1 MENIFVVLSKT
12 SRARNYKVD
21 TSNRRRA
28 GEHGNLFF
36 QSKVFREESVAR
48 RARPDPLDER
58 LQVMAPHEW
67 MALAGLGLSLLAFL
81 AWGAFGRCNATS
93 RPRRCCCRSIGVRR
107 TARGSV
113 LPVPMKTNRI
123 FPQMATAT
131 YRTTGVAMP

>member
-1 MENIFVVLSKT
+1 M
-12 SRARNYKVD
+12 
-21 TSNRRRA
+21 
-28 GEHGNLFF
+28 FF
-36 QSKVFREESVAR
+36 QSKVFREEPVAR

-58 LQVMAPHEW
+58 LQVTGPHEW
-67 MALAGLGLSLLAFL
+67 MVLAGLGLSLLAFL
-81 AWGAFGRCNATS
+81 AWGGVRERATPPLD
-93 RPRRCCCRSIGVRR
+93 RGGAVAVSIGMRR